1 MALNVN
7 IRKITFNYRKEIK
20 EDSLKPFYNGFFL
33 RGDKMAV
40 FKFRKCISWGENIKV
55 LYSDNNE
62 DQKFFS
68 MNEHSSVIMQ
78 WTGLYDSLGNEVYEN
93 DFIKVNNE
101 IYIVVWDNRN
111 ARFVLVKKKNNYLNF
126 RELVTSGEII
136 GNIMETPE
144 LAVYIQ

>member
-1 MALNVN
+1 
-7 IRKITFNYRKEIK
+7 
-20 EDSLKPFYNGFFL
+20 
-33 RGDKMAV
+33 
-40 FKFRKCISWGENIKV
+40 
-55 LYSDNNE
+55 
-62 DQKFFS
+62 

-144 LAVYIQ
+144 LAIHVQ